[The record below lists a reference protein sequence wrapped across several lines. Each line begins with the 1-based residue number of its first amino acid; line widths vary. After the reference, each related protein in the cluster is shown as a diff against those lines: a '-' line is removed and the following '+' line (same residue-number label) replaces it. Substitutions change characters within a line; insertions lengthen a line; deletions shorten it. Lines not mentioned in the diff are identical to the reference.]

1 MDKATRIQLAGLLA
15 AMDGGELREAFDM
28 VRDAFRA
35 LERRRATAFLAGD
48 RVQFRSRN
56 GNVLTG
62 TVEYPN
68 DKTVTIK
75 AEDGRKWRVSPSL
88 LEKVA

>member
-1 MDKATRIQLAGLLA
+1 MDKATRSQLAGLLA
-15 AMDGGELREAFDM
+15 GMDADELREAFDM
-28 VRDAFRA
+28 VRDAFRS
-35 LERRRATAFLAGD
+35 LERRHATAFAAGD
-48 RVQFRSRN
+48 CVQFRSRN
-56 GNVLTG
+56 GHVLKG